1 MLPFFAKIFRWIA
14 GSLRK
19 REVLSFILY
28 VLLFFSL
35 DCLPISF
42 RGSSPDKIFFLSAF
56 AVCRILGFCFL
67 SSRADSLARHLIKRN
82 SFEPHP
88 NAAELSKTFLWLY
101 SEIDYCFFR
110 FWTSN
115 MLRCDF
121 STNEILF
128 CYAATI
134 YIWAAVNCHGS
145 PIRCLL
151 KGGFWTGFPYITL
164 ASLFLGFQPIN
175 QLAIQLFDVQPTNQ
189 LAPGGVAAALIYFG
203 IFQLEILINSSLRLY
218 LKRNGNSH

>member
-1 MLPFFAKIFRWIA
+1 MLPFFAKIFRWIV

-19 REVLSFILY
+19 REVLFFILY
-28 VLLFFSL
+28 VLLFFPWTVSQSL
-35 DCLPISF
+35 FVVQVPI
-42 RGSSPDKIFFLSAF
+42 K
-56 AVCRILGFCFL
+56 ILGFCFL

-218 LKRNGNSH
+218 LGQKKNR